1 MRPVR
6 WGSLAAAVLVMT
18 APQAQAQLYVC
29 TDARGRTI
37 TADRPPPECADRPVR
52 ELRTDGSVRRVIEPP
67 LTPEQKAAR
76 DAEAKRQRDEAEKQ
90 RAQMR
95 RDLALLETYASEA
108 EIEETRNRALGSRQQ
123 LIDRARE
130 RLAGHHKERKKL
142 DNEAEFYAKRE
153 MPDRLKRAFEAN
165 AALIRSEQKII
176 DDVRADMERVNARF
190 DAELSRWRHLVSSGA
205 QPVQRSSSTT
215 Q

>member
-1 MRPVR
+1 M
-6 WGSLAAAVLVMT
+6 A
-18 APQAQAQLYVC
+18 
-29 TDARGRTI
+29 
-37 TADRPPPECADRPVR
+37 
-52 ELRTDGSVRRVIEPP
+52 
-67 LTPEQKAAR
+67 
-76 DAEAKRQRDEAEKQ
+76 
-90 RAQMR
+90 
-95 RDLALLETYASEA
+95 
-108 EIEETRNRALGSRQQ
+108 
-123 LIDRARE
+123 DRARE

>member
-1 MRPVR
+1 MTAAARR
-6 WGSLAAAVLVMT
+6 LSALALLAAAPLV
-18 APQAQAQLYVC
+18 QAQLYVC

-37 TADRPPPECADRPVR
+37 TGDKPPAECADRAVR
-52 ELRTDGSVRRVIEPP
+52 ELRLDGSVRRVIEPP

-76 DAEAKRQRDEAEKQ
+76 EAEAKRQRDEAEKQ

-123 LIDRARE
+123 LIDRAQQ
-130 RLAGHHKERKKL
+130 RLLEHQKDRKKL
-142 DNEAEFYAKRE
+142 EAEAEFYAKRE
-153 MPDRLKRAFEAN
+153 MPDKLKRSFEGN
-165 AALIRSEQKII
+165 ASLMRSEQRII
-176 DDVRADMERVNARF
+176 DDVRADMDRVNARF
-190 DAELSRWRHLVSSGA
+190 DAELRRWRDLVTAGA
-205 QPVQRSSSTT
+205 QPVQRPVVPP